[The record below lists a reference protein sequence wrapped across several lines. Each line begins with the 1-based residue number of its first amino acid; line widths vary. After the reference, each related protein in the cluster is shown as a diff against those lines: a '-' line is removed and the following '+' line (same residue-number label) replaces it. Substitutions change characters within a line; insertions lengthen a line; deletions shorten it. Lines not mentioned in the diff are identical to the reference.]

1 MAAILRAGVSVAV
14 VVLMIQAATVL
25 CGFPAK
31 LTLERAFPTNHGVEI
46 AQLRGRDGLR
56 HGRML
61 QSTGGVIDF
70 PVAGTYDPFLVG

>member
-1 MAAILRAGVSVAV
+1 MAAIVRTAVSVAAA
-14 VVLMIQAATVL
+14 VLMLQAATVL

-31 LTLERAFPTNHGVEI
+31 LSLERAFPTNHGVEM
-46 AQLRGRDGLR
+46 AQLRGRDRAR

-61 QSTGGVIDF
+61 QSSGGVIDF